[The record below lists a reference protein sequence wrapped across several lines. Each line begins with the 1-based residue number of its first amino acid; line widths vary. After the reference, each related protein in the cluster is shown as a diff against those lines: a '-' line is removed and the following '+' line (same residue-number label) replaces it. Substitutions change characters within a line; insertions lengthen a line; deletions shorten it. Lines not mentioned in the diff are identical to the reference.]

1 MVKVGINLTE
11 ETAMRLRRFALE
23 RTGSMK
29 GLSEVTEEAITEYL
43 DRHENKPIGE
53 QENPIRGSLSA

>member
-1 MVKVGINLTE
+1 MVKVGINLTS

-29 GLSEVTEEAITEYL
+29 GLSKVAEEAVIEYL
-43 DRHENKPIGE
+43 DRHENKAIGE
-53 QENPIRGSLSA
+53 QENPIRASLLA